1 MKNLFKNIPEENRK
15 AKVIHVRVSLADAET
30 ITASAT
36 ARNLNVCDFVRRAAL
51 GRRADVR
58 FETEIVLQL
67 RDLIKAIR
75 ISHAALLDEKIPLYE
90 LAWGLVIDEALCAMR
105 RISK

>member
-1 MKNLFKNIPEENRK
+1 MKNLFKNISEENRK
-15 AKVIHVRVSLADAET
+15 TKVIHVRVTLADAET
-30 ITASAT
+30 ITASAA

-58 FETEIVLQL
+58 FETEIVLK
-67 RDLIKAIR
+67 LIDVVKAIR
-75 ISHAALLDEKIPLYE
+75 ILHGAMVAEGIPSDEP
-90 LAWGLVIDEALCAMR
+90 AWGLVIDEALCAMR

>member
-1 MKNLFKNIPEENRK
+1 MKNLFKNISEENRK
-15 AKVIHVRVSLADAET
+15 TKVIHVRVTLADAET

-36 ARNLNVCDFVRRAAL
+36 ARNLNVCDFMRRAAL
-51 GRRADVR
+51 GRRADIR

-75 ISHAALLDEKIPLYE
+75 ILHAALVNEGIHLPES
-90 LAWGLVIDEALCAMR
+90 AWGLVIDEALCAMR